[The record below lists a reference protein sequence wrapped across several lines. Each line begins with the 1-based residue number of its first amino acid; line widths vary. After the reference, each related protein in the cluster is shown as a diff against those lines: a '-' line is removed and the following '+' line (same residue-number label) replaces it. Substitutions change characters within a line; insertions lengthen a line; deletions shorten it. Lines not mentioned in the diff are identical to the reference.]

1 MLPIGLLLLALV
13 PMAMAD
19 VNVDINV
26 EVNEGVAGPE
36 CHDCDGT
43 DEPDHEHENP
53 NCAPC
58 GVEGWHAKDP
68 SKIVG
73 GQPADPNQFPWLA
86 GLAYTWNLYTWC
98 GASLFSSSW
107 VITAAHCVD
116 GDVPGD
122 MSVRLGMWNQS
133 GPYYEAYVSDIVV
146 HPYYDSGTIDNDI
159 ALLRLSEP
167 VEFDYTIQP
176 ICLPPHGAD
185 FTGDS
190 SQVTGWGTLS
200 SGGYSPWQNYFVGVP
215 IQAQAECMASYGSD
229 FIDATMICAGFP
241 EGGKDACQG
250 DSGGPLT
257 VYDDDNHHVLV
268 GVVSW
273 GYGCAEP
280 DYYGVYTKVSHYVD
294 TFILPNTGFCDEPM
308 GVSGPKPRVE
318 NRTEDEKEAM
328 TAAKEEYLETLKDKK
343 PSRFRRSRASH
354 LP

>member
-1 MLPIGLLLLALV
+1 MLPVGLLLLALV

-26 EVNEGVAGPE
+26 EVNEGAPGPD
-36 CHDCDGT
+36 CHDCEGPDP
-43 DEPDHEHENP
+43 EPEPENP

-58 GVEGWHAKDP
+58 GVENHH

-73 GQPADPNQFPWLA
+73 GQPAHPNQFPWLA
-86 GLAYTWNLYTWC
+86 GLAYTWNYGVWC

-122 MSVRLGMWNQS
+122 MGVRLGMWNQS
-133 GPYYEAYVSDIVV
+133 GPYYQAYVSDIVM
-146 HPYYDSGTIDNDI
+146 HPSYDSDTLDNDI
-159 ALLRLSEP
+159 ALLRLTEP
-167 VEFDYTIQP
+167 VEFDYDIQP
-176 ICLPPHGAD
+176 ICLPHQGAD
-185 FTGDS
+185 FTGDTA
-190 SQVTGWGTLS
+190 QVTGWGTLS
-200 SGGYSPWQNYFVGVP
+200 SGGYQPWVNYFVGVP
-215 IQAQAECMASYGSD
+215 IRTQAECTDSYGSE
-229 FIDATMICAGFP
+229 FIQSSMICAGYP
-241 EGGKDACQG
+241 EGGKDSCQG

-273 GYGCAEP
+273 GYGCASP

-294 TFILPNTGFCDEPM
+294 TFILPNTGFCEEPNAPM
-308 GVSGPKPRVE
+308 MSLRPKGKD
-318 NRTEDEKEAM
+318 RTEDERETM
-328 TAAKEEYLETLKDKK
+328 TAAKEEYLASLKDKK
-343 PSRFRRSRASH
+343 PSRFRRSRASL